1 MTCVIECVRPG
12 LRASERFEST
22 GRDWAQLLGLALTH
36 GWLPQGATAWH
47 NPEGQITDYS
57 AADWL
62 HAKTISDADAGE
74 IAKALRARSVT
85 HAHWPIADQFAA
97 YCEGGGFVF
106 AREETHRSETAPG
119 ATRPY
124 RVLGTSQEK
133 F

>member
-1 MTCVIECVRPG
+1 MTCVIECVRAG

-62 HAKTISDADAGE
+62 HAKTISDADARE
-74 IAKALRARSVT
+74 IAKALRAISVT
-85 HAHWPIADQFAA
+85 HALWPMADPFVA
-97 YCEGGGFVF
+97 YCDGGGFVF
-106 AREETHRSETAPG
+106 ACEETHRSEAVRGP
-119 ATRPY
+119 RPK
-124 RVLGTSQEK
+124 RPISLARR
-133 F
+133 